1 MFQFTSFAFQPYI
14 FRLEY
19 LQSRWVSSFGDL
31 WIKAYLPAP
40 HSFSQAVTS
49 FIACDRQGIHHIHLV
64 AWSYNPEAFCPQSH
78 KQPITYTLISL
89 IMSVLE
95 NFNESMNAI
104 TTLSSFIRH
113 HLITT
118 TLHEL
123 NASFLSKLL
132 KSSRFLFIKKAAP
145 YAKNRFLNRL
155 RTALCEWWVWMVSNH
170 RPPPYQD
177 GALTNWATDP
187 PQREVKNHST
197 TR

>member
-64 AWSYNPEAFCPQSH
+64 TWSYNPEAFCPQSH
-78 KQPITYTLISL
+78 KHPMTYTLISL

-104 TTLSSFIRH
+104 TTLSSFIHH
-113 HLITT
+113 HLITMT
-118 TLHEL
+118 FHEL

-132 KSSRFLFIKKAAP
+132 KSKHRISRCIHKSSTLYTLYRAFANTSQ
-145 YAKNRFLNRL
+145 KN
-155 RTALCEWWVWMVSNH
+155 
-170 RPPPYQD
+170 
-177 GALTNWATDP
+177 GGG
-187 PQREVKNHST
+187 
-197 TR
+197 

>member
-64 AWSYNPEAFCPQSH
+64 TWSYNPEAFCPQSH

-104 TTLSSFIRH
+104 TTRLSTSTAI
-113 HLITT
+113 
-118 TLHEL
+118 
-123 NASFLSKLL
+123 
-132 KSSRFLFIKKAAP
+132 SSRQLLLTERFVSFQIVIELTVWPSEEGSAVRKRSISQSLAYGVVNGGSGWSRTNDPRLIKTV
-145 YAKNRFLNRL
+145 L
-155 RTALCEWWVWMVSNH
+155 
-170 RPPPYQD
+170 
-177 GALTNWATDP
+177 
-187 PQREVKNHST
+187 
-197 TR
+197 